1 MQIPCNSVCSLDVI
15 MKNLVL
21 YTIFILTVIVCIQG
35 LDRGAKRELWQ
46 GILGDQVYDLTS
58 SPKYKNQPAD
68 IVTILTLLEAPDD
81 IGENYGQRVTS
92 YFLAPETGYY
102 YFYLS
107 CNLACQLW
115 VSTDHSSSNVVLN
128 IEIKPP
134 GLANYQDWQKSNTP
148 IFFAE
153 KHFYYIKLLMKEK
166 NGSDFLGAGV
176 RFPSGVELKPI
187 GANYLF
193 RTIPEHRSGSFV
205 QTSRDVIPGDDAV
218 IRSFVN
224 VTCQLTCANYCISQ
238 SKCHSFI
245 YHVIT
250 RACVLYKLSKHHV
263 IHSDWNSYLYVKVM

>member
-1 MQIPCNSVCSLDVI
+1 MFLNTAARGWRVFKYLFFTRFS
-15 MKNLVL
+15 
-21 YTIFILTVIVCIQG
+21 G

-81 IGENYGQRVTS
+81 IGENYGQR
-92 YFLAPETGYY
+92 APETGYY

-193 RTIPEHRSGSFV
+193 RTIPGE
-205 QTSRDVIPGDDAV
+205 
-218 IRSFVN
+218 
-224 VTCQLTCANYCISQ
+224 LAN
-238 SKCHSFI
+238 HEL
-245 YHVIT
+245 V
-250 RACVLYKLSKHHV
+250 
-263 IHSDWNSYLYVKVM
+263 